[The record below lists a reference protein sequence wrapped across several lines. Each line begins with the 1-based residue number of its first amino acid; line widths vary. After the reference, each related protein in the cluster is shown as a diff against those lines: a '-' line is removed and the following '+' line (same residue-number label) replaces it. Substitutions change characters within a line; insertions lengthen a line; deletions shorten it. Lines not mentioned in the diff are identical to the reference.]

1 MARYWAVALIVTVVA
16 VLWAVRRAA
25 RQSQAGSDDEHRPRV
40 PHGDSDRPLVEL
52 DPHAVQGRRT
62 EILARDDLDDL
73 DDRGDLDVTAPAV
86 LSPSEWTPPRSA
98 SNQSRR

>member
-25 RQSQAGSDDEHRPRV
+25 RQSQAESDDEHRSRA

-62 EILARDDLDDL
+62 EIFASDDL

>member
-25 RQSQAGSDDEHRPRV
+25 RQSQAGSDDEHRSRA

-86 LSPSEWTPPRSA
+86 LSPTEWTPPRSA